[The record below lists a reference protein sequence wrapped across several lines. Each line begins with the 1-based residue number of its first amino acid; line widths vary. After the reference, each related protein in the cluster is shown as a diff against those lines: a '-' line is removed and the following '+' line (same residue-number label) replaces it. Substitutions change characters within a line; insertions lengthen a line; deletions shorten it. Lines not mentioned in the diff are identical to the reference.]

1 MTAAE
6 VICIPIPLRIHSEA
20 NGSHGHWSVRAARVK
35 HQRHTVAW
43 TLRPHAKPALPVVI
57 TLTRIAPRQLDAH
70 DNLPRSFK
78 APADQIAEW
87 LGVKD
92 NDPRLTWRYSQRSD
106 GHGVYGCEVVF
117 ESAMEAL

>member
-1 MTAAE
+1 MT
-6 VICIPIPLRIHSEA
+6 VTKVLCVPIAMRINSEA

-43 TLRPHAKPALPVVI
+43 TLRPHTSPALPVVI

-70 DNLPRSFK
+70 DNLPRGFK
-78 APADQIAEW
+78 HAADQIAEW

-92 NDPRLTWRYSQRSD
+92 NDQRLTWKYSQRR
-106 GHGVYGCEVVF
+106 GKPGEYGCEVVF
-117 ESAMEAL
+117 ESAVEV